1 MPTSAQRSAPFF
13 TKILSEFET
22 SSGTDVGIGPYKASM
37 VDSQNMEHTMEP
49 TRRPEDEAQLNKTPA
64 EQEEPE
70 YSLEEIMNEFGGW
83 TKREEPKTELGE
95 TVRLATPADRPP
107 DAQAPSDE
115 EAADT
120 IRFAPVHTQK
130 EPEPER
136 PTVWTYQGEPDPEP
150 AAADPKEARE
160 RARAERREKR
170 QAEKRRRQLERFQ
183 KKEARKKRA
192 AEQPEH
198 VFPSLEAAY
207 QFYSAAS
214 SVRLRLLLSVLTC
227 LASILLLVLS
237 TSAIVGDFS
246 SYSQVFSA
254 IMLGLLLAQALL
266 SYDICLSGVM
276 QALRLRFD
284 QTSMLFVVLCAVIVD
299 AFFAVLQGR
308 TPFCTVASV
317 LLLLALWGRSL
328 LYEARRRSLRAAGNM
343 EDPVAAVREEKA
355 WHGYD
360 CIFRAPGDAEQFA
373 VQLEMPDA
381 GSRIMR
387 FYAPVM
393 TAVTLV
399 LSVLTAMRGGRS
411 FLWSW
416 TAMLLAGF
424 PAGILIAYA
433 KPFSTFAKKLYRIGA
448 AVAGWQGARILSGE
462 AGLIIEDA
470 DLFPPQNVTQGGMK
484 LYGSRPAP
492 MVIGYAN
499 AVVQTAGSGLAPLF
513 EQMMHDQNGRRY
525 SVDTFRRYESGGL
538 GATIRGDVVLMGS
551 IAFMKLMRVRVPEGT
566 RLKQAVY
573 LSVNGELAAVFAL
586 NYAPAESVRAGLA
599 SVLRAGALVPVL
611 ATRDFMI
618 TPQFLKQRYK
628 IPPEHIE
635 FPIVE
640 ERAALSEPGAVRAG
654 KQGAL
659 MARSSFAS
667 FSGSVVAARGL
678 RGTAIL
684 SICVAIA
691 GSVLGVSLMFVLTFL
706 GADLAASCWNLFLY
720 TVLWLLPGLLAGLLA
735 GRA

>member
-1 MPTSAQRSAPFF
+1 
-13 TKILSEFET
+13 
-22 SSGTDVGIGPYKASM
+22 
-37 VDSQNMEHTMEP
+37 MEP
-49 TRRPEDEAQLNKTPA
+49 IRRPEDEAQLNKTPEPA
-64 EQEEPE
+64 VEASAAQEEAE

-83 TKREEPKTELGE
+83 TKREPEQEP
-95 TVRLATPADRPP
+95 PAPP
-107 DAQAPSDE
+107 DAPETEDAEP
-115 EAADT
+115 ADT
-120 IRFAPVHTQK
+120 IRFAPVHPQK
-130 EPEPER
+130 EPETER
-136 PTVWTYQGEPDPEP
+136 PAVWTYQGEPDPEP
-150 AAADPKEARE
+150 AAADPREARE

-198 VFPSLEAAY
+198 TFASLEAAY

-214 SVRLRLLLSVLTC
+214 AIRLRLLFSALAC
-227 LASILLLVLS
+227 LASVLLLVLS

-246 SYSQVFSA
+246 GYSQVFSA

-276 QALRLRFD
+276 QVLRLRFD
-284 QTSMLFVVLCAVIVD
+284 QTSMLFVTLCAVIVD
-299 AFFAVLQGR
+299 AFFAVVQGR
-308 TPFCTVASV
+308 TPFCTVASI

-360 CIFRAPGDAEQFA
+360 CIFRAPGDAGQFA

-387 FYAPVM
+387 VYAPVM

-399 LSVLTAMRGGRS
+399 LSILTAMRGGRS

-424 PAGILIAYA
+424 PAGVLIAYA
-433 KPFSTFAKKLYRIGA
+433 KPFSTFAKKLYRVGA

-462 AGLIIEDA
+462 AGLIVEDA

-499 AVVQTAGSGLAPLF
+499 AVVQTAGSGLTPLF

-525 SVDTFRRYESGGL
+525 T
-538 GATIRGDVVLMGS
+538 
-551 IAFMKLMRVRVPEGT
+551 
-566 RLKQAVY
+566 
-573 LSVNGELAAVFAL
+573 VFAL

-599 SVLRAGALVPVL
+599 AVLRAGALVPVL

-640 ERAALSEPGAVRAG
+640 ERARLSASEAVRDG

-667 FSGSVVAARGL
+667 FAGSVVAARSL
-678 RGTAIL
+678 RSTAIL
-684 SICVAIA
+684 SICIAIA
-691 GSVLGVSLMFVLTFL
+691 GSALGVGLMFVLTFL

-720 TVLWLLPGLLAGLLA
+720 TVLWLLPGLLAGLLI

>member
-1 MPTSAQRSAPFF
+1 MKQ
-13 TKILSEFET
+13 
-22 SSGTDVGIGPYKASM
+22 
-37 VDSQNMEHTMEP
+37 
-49 TRRPEDEAQLNKTPA
+49 TRRPEDEEQLNKTPETPA
-64 EQEEPE
+64 AADAPQEEPA

-83 TKREEPKTELGE
+83 TKRDVPAPAEPVTDE
-95 TVRLATPADRPP
+95 TVRLAVPAAEAKGEEKPAGPP
-107 DAQAPSDE
+107 AGG
-115 EAADT
+115 DT
-120 IRFAPVHTQK
+120 IRFTPVEEEK
-130 EPEPER
+130 APEPER
-136 PTVWTYQGEPDPEP
+136 PAVWTYRGEPDPERP
-150 AAADPKEARE
+150 APDPKEARE
-160 RARAERREKR
+160 LARAERREKR

-192 AEQPEH
+192 QEQPEH
-198 VFPSLEAAY
+198 TFASPEAAY
-207 QFYSAAS
+207 AFYAAAS
-214 SVRLRLLLSVLTC
+214 GTRLRLLVSTLLCLGSV
-227 LASILLLVLS
+227 LLLVLS
-237 TSAIVGDFS
+237 TPLITGAFS
-246 SYSQVFSA
+246 DHAAVFSA
-254 IMLGLLLAQALL
+254 AMLGLLILQAVC
-266 SYDICLSGVM
+266 SYDVCLSGVI
-276 QALRLRFD
+276 ALLRFRFD
-284 QTSMLFVVLCAVIVD
+284 QYSMLFLALCAVVAD
-299 AFFAVLQGR
+299 AFFAVAEGR
-308 TPFCTVASV
+308 TPFCTVAGI
-317 LLLLALWGRSL
+317 LLLLALWGRDL
-328 LYEARRRSLRAAGNM
+328 LYDARRRSLRAISNM
-343 EDPVAAVREEKA
+343 DEPVAAIREEKA

-387 FYAPVM
+387 VWAPVM
-393 TAVTLV
+393 TAVTLA
-399 LSVLTAMRGGRS
+399 LSVLTSLRTDEH
-411 FLWSW
+411 FLWAWS
-416 TAMLLAGF
+416 AMLLASF

-433 KPFSTFAKKLYRIGA
+433 KPFSALARRLYRAGA
-448 AVAGWQGARILSGE
+448 AIAGWQGARILSGE
-462 AGLIIEDA
+462 AGLIVEDA

-499 AVVQTAGSGLAPLF
+499 AVVQTAGSGLVPLF

-525 SVDTFRRYESGGL
+525 TVDTFRRYEGGGL

-573 LSVNGELAAVFAL
+573 LSVNGELTAVFAL

-640 ERAALSEPGAVRAG
+640 ERAALSEPETVRSG
-654 KQGAL
+654 TQGAL

-667 FSGSVVAARGL
+667 FAGSVVAARGL
-678 RGTAIL
+678 RSTAIL
-684 SICVAIA
+684 CICIALVGSILGA
-691 GSVLGVSLMFVLTFL
+691 GLMFVLTFL

-720 TVLWLLPGLLAGLLA
+720 TALWLLPGLLAGLLA

>member
-1 MPTSAQRSAPFF
+1 MKQ
-13 TKILSEFET
+13 
-22 SSGTDVGIGPYKASM
+22 
-37 VDSQNMEHTMEP
+37 
-49 TRRPEDEAQLNKTPA
+49 TRRPEDEEQLNKTPETPA
-64 EQEEPE
+64 AADAPQEDPA

-83 TKREEPKTELGE
+83 TKRDVPVPAEPVTDE
-95 TVRLATPADRPP
+95 TVRLAVPAAEAKGEEKSAEPP
-107 DAQAPSDE
+107 AGG
-115 EAADT
+115 DT
-120 IRFAPVHTQK
+120 IRFTPVEEEK
-130 EPEPER
+130 APEPER
-136 PTVWTYQGEPDPEP
+136 PAVWTYRGEPDPERP
-150 AAADPKEARE
+150 APDPKEARE
-160 RARAERREKR
+160 LARAERREKR

-192 AEQPEH
+192 QEQPEH
-198 VFPSLEAAY
+198 TFASPEAAY
-207 QFYSAAS
+207 AFYAAAS
-214 SVRLRLLLSVLTC
+214 GTRLRLLVSTLLCLGSV
-227 LASILLLVLS
+227 LLLVLS
-237 TSAIVGDFS
+237 TPLITGAFS
-246 SYSQVFSA
+246 DHAAVFSA
-254 IMLGLLLAQALL
+254 AMLGLLLLQAVC
-266 SYDICLSGVM
+266 SYDVCLSGVI
-276 QALRLRFD
+276 ALLRFRFD
-284 QTSMLFVVLCAVIVD
+284 QYSMLFLALCAVVAD
-299 AFFAVLQGR
+299 AFFAVAEGR
-308 TPFCTVASV
+308 TPFCTVASI
-317 LLLLALWGRSL
+317 LLLLALWGRDL
-328 LYEARRRSLRAAGNM
+328 LYDARRRSLRAISNM
-343 EDPVAAVREEKA
+343 DEPVAAIREEKA

-387 FYAPVM
+387 VWAPVM
-393 TAVTLV
+393 TAVTLA
-399 LSVLTAMRGGRS
+399 LSVLTSLRTGEH
-411 FLWSW
+411 FLWAWS
-416 TAMLLAGF
+416 AMLLASF

-433 KPFSTFAKKLYRIGA
+433 KPFSTFAKKLYRVGA

-499 AVVQTAGSGLAPLF
+499 AVVQTAGSGLVPLF

-525 SVDTFRRYESGGL
+525 TVDSFRRYESGGL

-573 LSVNGELAAVFAL
+573 LSVNGELTAVFAL
-586 NYAPAESVRAGLA
+586 NYAPAESVRAGLSA
-599 SVLRAGALVPVL
+599 VLRAGSLVPVL

-618 TPQFLKQRYK
+618 TPQFLKLRYK

-640 ERAALSEPGAVRAG
+640 ERARLSSQEIPRTGP
-654 KQGAL
+654 QGAL

-667 FSGSVVAARGL
+667 FAGSVVSARTL
-678 RGTAIL
+678 RGAAI
-684 SICVAIA
+684 IAMIVALA
-691 GSVLGVSLMFVLTFL
+691 GSVLGTALMFFLTFL
-706 GADLAASCWNLFLY
+706 GSSFSASCWNLFLY
-720 TVLWLLPGLLAGLLA
+720 TVLWLIPGLLTALLA